1 MAKRTNLKERIERQ
15 EMRKQLWDLTMQNIQ
30 RIGGK
35 QYVFVPKELW
45 FVDER
50 FQRVD
55 ENSKG
60 KINQLVKNWD
70 INKMDALK
78 GSLHPEELRISVIDG
93 YHRVMAAQILDL
105 PGLEFEVLND
115 MPLNPTE
122 RLIREATYFATQ
134 GDEVSRLTP
143 VQKHKANVLRGINE
157 NVIVEELIQHYHIP
171 LKANPS
177 HGRVAS
183 GELAGFT
190 VALNIAK
197 GTGGKNMLNTVMEI
211 LCESRWNLSKNGLS
225 SNALA
230 MVYNILRLHP
240 ENEREICDVLVKTFT
255 ETEPNQIFARAYSK
269 YDTRG
274 EKERNLMYIEDLV
287 CEELGITRVYHGGS
301 IVTALNKIA

>member
-1 MAKRTNLKERIERQ
+1 MAKVSNKLMKQVEEKNTK
-15 EMRKQLWDLTMQNIQ
+15 KQLWDLTVQNIQ

-35 QYVFVPKELW
+35 QYVFVPMDL
-45 FVDER
+45 FYVDDR

-93 YHRVMAAQILDL
+93 YHRVMAAMMLGL
-105 PGLEFEVLND
+105 PGLEFEILDN
-115 MPLNPTE
+115 MPTDPHQ
-122 RLIREATYFATQ
+122 RLIKEATYFATQ

-143 VQKHKANVLRGINE
+143 VQKHKANVLRGVVE
-157 NVIVEELIQHYHIP
+157 NVIVEEMIKKYHIP

-190 VALNIAK
+190 VALQIAK
-197 GTGGKNMLNTVMEI
+197 VSGKDMLDTVMDI

-240 ENEREICDVLVKTFT
+240 ENEKEICDILIQKFT
-255 ETEPNQIFARAYSK
+255 EIEPNQVFARAYSK

-274 EKERNLMYIEDLV
+274 EKERNLMFIEDLV
-287 CEELGITRVYHGGS
+287 CAELGISRVYNGGS
-301 IVTALNKIA
+301 LVAALNKIA